1 MWLTCICGGRMT
13 NGASPN
19 DIQHLLI
26 SDRSIEQLQNLVDG
40 EVRTNGH
47 IGEWPE
53 HWENSGATEV
63 WMCPACSRLYVWPT
77 GPRAK
82 IIVYSIERIGI

>member
-1 MWLTCICGGRMT
+1 MT

-26 SDRSIEQLQNLVDG
+26 SDRSIELLQNLVDG
-40 EVRTNGH
+40 QVRADGA
-47 IGEWPE
+47 IDEWPE

-63 WMCPACSRLYVWPT
+63 WMCLSCKRLYVRPI
-77 GPRAK
+77 GPRDQVV
-82 IIVYSIERIGI
+82 VYSIERVGI